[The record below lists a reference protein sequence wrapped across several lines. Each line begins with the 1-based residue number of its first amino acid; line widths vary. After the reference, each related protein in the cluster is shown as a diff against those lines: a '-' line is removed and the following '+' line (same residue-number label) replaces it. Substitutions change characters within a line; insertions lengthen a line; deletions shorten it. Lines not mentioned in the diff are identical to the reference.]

1 MRLKMKVKYGFILMN
16 FADKYVAVAADDNAD
31 SANAIITLNKSG
43 AFAWELL
50 ENEITYD
57 DLVKKLL
64 EKYAVSEETAKA
76 DLGEFLDFLRKAS
89 LLNE

>member
-1 MRLKMKVKYGFILMN
+1 MKIKDGFILMN

-31 SANAIITLNKSG
+31 NAKAIITLNKSG

-57 DLVKKLL
+57 EMTEKLL
-64 EKYAVSEETAKA
+64 EKYNVSRETAKA
-76 DLGEFLDFLRKAS
+76 DLDEFLGILRKAS
-89 LLNE
+89 LLDE